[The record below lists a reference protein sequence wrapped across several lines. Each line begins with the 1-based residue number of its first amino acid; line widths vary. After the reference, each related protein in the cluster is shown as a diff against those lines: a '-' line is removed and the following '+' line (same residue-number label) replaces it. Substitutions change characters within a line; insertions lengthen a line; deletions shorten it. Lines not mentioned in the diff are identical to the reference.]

1 MPQPLAAAAGS
12 VLPPGLYAQSLTTHN
27 YNYVW
32 YVLGMTTH
40 NSTAAL
46 PDTPETTTH
55 NSTTEADAPT
65 PVVLSVEHQ
74 QMLAMYRADLD
85 AQPDLSTHTRSA
97 YVAAVRRIMTWL
109 DDPDIDADYAADPLT
124 DDTAR
129 AWAITDWRQDA
140 LHGRVRD
147 RYGRYTALSEATIK
161 ATLAGLSDWYLRQG
175 MCALDSREIKRPVVR
190 RSTAPPAVRGRER
203 VRLDRALTTLPVRD
217 QALMGVMRYAGL
229 RKAEAVGLNVSD
241 VTLSARKGTLR
252 VVGKGSKVRHVP
264 VSARLRELLQEWM
277 AQRPSDAADNSLFV
291 SARGGRLSPRA
302 VTDVVA
308 RLAREAD
315 LPDLTPHT
323 LRHTFATELVREVGV
338 DLVTVADLLGH
349 ASIEI
354 TRGYATASDDDLAAA
369 VNAIDTTHLR

>member
-1 MPQPLAAAAGS
+1 
-12 VLPPGLYAQSLTTHN
+12 
-27 YNYVW
+27 
-32 YVLGMTTH
+32 MTTH
-40 NSTAAL
+40 NSTTAL
-46 PDTPETTTH
+46 PNTAETTTH
-55 NSTTEADAPT
+55 NSTPETNGPV
-65 PVVLSVEHQ
+65 PVVLTLEHQ

-97 YVAAVRRIMTWL
+97 YMSAVRRIMTWL
-109 DDPDIDADYAADPLT
+109 DDPEIDADYAADPLT

-147 RYGRYTALSEATIK
+147 RYGRYTTLSEATIK

-175 MCALDSREIKRPVVR
+175 MCALDSREIRRPVVR

-203 VRLDRALTTLPVRD
+203 VRLDRAITSLSVRD
-217 QALMGVMRYAGL
+217 QALAGVMRYAGL
-229 RKAEAVGLNVSD
+229 RKGEACGLTVAD
-241 VTLSARKGTLR
+241 VTLSARKGVIR

-264 VSARLRELLQEWM
+264 VSARLRELLQAWM
-277 AQRPSDAADNSLFV
+277 EQRPSDAGTRALFV
-291 SARGGRLSPRA
+291 SARGGALSPRS
-302 VTDVVA
+302 VTDVVT

-315 LPDLTPHT
+315 LPDLTPHV

-354 TRGYATASDDDLAAA
+354 TRGYAAASDDDLAAA
-369 VNAIDTTHLR
+369 VDAIDTTHLR